1 MPYAQYVNR
10 HLVDGAIEGTNHGVN
25 DRVIRERNKE
35 AWKKIGE
42 SLPDDAFADDVVFVD
57 TIPLVRGFSA
67 Q

>member
-42 SLPDDAFADDVVFVD
+42 SLPDDAFADDVVFVA
-57 TIPLVRGFSA
+57 TIPFVRGFSA

>member
-10 HLVDGAIEGTNHGVN
+10 HVDGAIEGTNHGVN

-57 TIPLVRGFSA
+57 TIPFVRGFSA

>member
-25 DRVIRERNKE
+25 DRVIKERNKE
-35 AWKKIGE
+35 AWKKISE

-57 TIPLVRGFSA
+57 TIPFVRGFSV